1 MSQPALSLKWMS
13 HTYVLRMRKLRQK
26 LRKLELCIDLFDK
39 RFRTMPSK
47 KRVQNKQDTSTET
60 GEKTPKAQEKSPA
73 KSGANAQQ
81 NNSEILQKKLDTLS
95 QALQGDLN
103 SIDPD
108 DALKLVNEWY
118 GLVHETKEPETRQ
131 IASGLKE
138 LQNLLKHKDVK
149 PQRQ

>member
-1 MSQPALSLKWMS
+1 
-13 HTYVLRMRKLRQK
+13 
-26 LRKLELCIDLFDK
+26 
-39 RFRTMPSK
+39 MPSK
-47 KRVQNKQDTSTET
+47 KPVQDKQDISTQT
-60 GEKTPKAQEKSPA
+60 GKKTPKAQERSPA
-73 KSGANAQQ
+73 KSGASAEQ

-103 SIDPD
+103 SLDPD

-118 GLVHETKEPETRQ
+118 GLVHATKEPETKE

-149 PQRQ
+149 SQRQ